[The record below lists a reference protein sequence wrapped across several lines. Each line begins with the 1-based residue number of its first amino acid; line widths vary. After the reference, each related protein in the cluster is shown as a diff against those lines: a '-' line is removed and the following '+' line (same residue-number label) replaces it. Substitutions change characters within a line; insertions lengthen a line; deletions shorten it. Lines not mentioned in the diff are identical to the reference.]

1 MKRCRF
7 LPAIVILILA
17 ISASAQMWVRSV
29 EIPCSVT
36 DQSGQFIVDLTK
48 NDFVVRDNGK
58 IQKIT
63 DVKQKVQSPLRLA
76 LLLDRSASVRDS
88 FPLLK
93 DAARNFLASII
104 RPDVDQ
110 ACLVAFDSHVYLLQD
125 WTSDVQ
131 KLSGMIGQLNSAG
144 GTSLFDAIYK
154 TSRDKFS
161 SADENS
167 VRAIVLVTDGEDTDS
182 QATFPQVRDMIEQ
195 SGAMIYVLGVHAESS
210 LNPRALQGKKILSEL
225 RDITGGNVFYLHEGE
240 NVHHLFDQMQ
250 QELRNQYILTFTT
263 YDKPDGT
270 MHHLKLETHRKG
282 LQIHTHKDAYAATS

>member
-1 MKRCRF
+1 MKRCRSF
-7 LPAIVILILA
+7 PAIVILLLA
-17 ISASAQMWVRSV
+17 LSASAQMWVRSV

-36 DQSGQFIVDLTK
+36 DQSGQFVVDLTQ

-76 LLLDRSASVRDS
+76 LLLDRSTSVHDS

-93 DAARNFLASII
+93 NAAQNFLASVI
-104 RPDVDQ
+104 RPNVDQ

-125 WTSDVQ
+125 WTNDVS
-131 KLSGMIGQLNSAG
+131 KLSEIIGRLNTAG

-154 TSRDKFS
+154 TSRDEFS
-161 SADENS
+161 APDEKTS
-167 VRAIVLVTDGEDTDS
+167 HAIVLVTDGEDTDS
-182 QATFPQVRDMIEQ
+182 QATFPQVRDVIAQ
-195 SGAMIYVLGVHAESS
+195 SGAMIYVLGVHAQNS
-210 LNPRALQGKKILSEL
+210 LNPRELQGKKILSEL

-240 NVHHLFDQMQ
+240 NVQRLFDQMQ
-250 QELRNQYILTFTT
+250 QELRNQYIVTFTT
-263 YDKPDGT
+263 YDKPDGK

-282 LQIHTHKDAYAATS
+282 LQVHSRKDGYLATS